1 MKGVRGPA
9 GGHWI
14 DSFHGNSLP
23 WGEEEVLLSPLGN
36 RQRMETFLRHFKCWS
51 VELGLQGAAMGH

>member
-1 MKGVRGPA
+1 M